1 MRNRVRHRKLN
12 PGEKEGIIEE
22 MRFVTM
28 RLRTASTT
36 TNEVHEVGDSNG
48 TSTWQ
53 PTMVGFLSYLVNSK
67 LVFETLER
75 IVEDSTDVSYAYF
88 RRTGLERSVRIT
100 KDLEWFQQQG
110 HVIPQPSSHGTAYAS
125 HLQRLA
131 EKCAPS
137 FLCHFYNIYFAH
149 LYGGCGIGKQVCE
162 KLLGGRNLEF
172 YKWEGDIQDLL
183 RNVRE
188 NINKL
193 AKTIFARARS
203 SSSIK
208 ECLVRKMSNFKS
220 IAFVFL
226 VILILGICLP
236 PTCEGRL
243 HLILERAA
251 VGDRILIEGVE
262 MAEGPVVADG
272 GNAEVVATED
282 ARPSVPGHSPG
293 AGHSLHG

>member
-1 MRNRVRHRKLN
+1 MIPCGSVPATLLPSEVLHLPLLKIQPFLKRRLFCNQENGKSHFFSSIPAISSSTSPEGSGREKMRNRVRHRKLN

-67 LVFETLER
+67 LVFETLET

-88 RRTGLERSVRIT
+88 RRTGLERSVSIT

-131 EKCAPS
+131 EKSAPS

-149 LYGGCGIGKQVCE
+149 IYGGCGIGKQVCE

-193 AKTIFARARS
+193 AKHWPRS
-203 SSSIK
+203 EK
-208 ECLVRKMSNFKS
+208 NKCLQETAKSFKFSGKIVRLIVLPKLSN
-220 IAFVFL
+220 
-226 VILILGICLP
+226 
-236 PTCEGRL
+236 
-243 HLILERAA
+243 
-251 VGDRILIEGVE
+251 
-262 MAEGPVVADG
+262 
-272 GNAEVVATED
+272 N
-282 ARPSVPGHSPG
+282 
-293 AGHSLHG
+293 